1 MMIPRIIQRT
11 PQFPM
16 MDITR
21 MTENTAVHIS
31 EEVVHGSGME
41 LLLLIRTWIKVMSLN
56 VFSYTEDALQVML
69 NSRFEVIVHAVM
81 QYLVSKFI
89 YFLVN

>member
-16 MDITR
+16 MDVTRIT
-21 MTENTAVHIS
+21 EKTAVHIS

-41 LLLLIRTWIKVMSLN
+41 LLLLN
-56 VFSYTEDALQVML
+56 
-69 NSRFEVIVHAVM
+69 
-81 QYLVSKFI
+81 
-89 YFLVN
+89 

>member
-41 LLLLIRTWIKVMSLN
+41 LLLLKIEGDKDKT
-56 VFSYTEDALQVML
+56 
-69 NSRFEVIVHAVM
+69 
-81 QYLVSKFI
+81 
-89 YFLVN
+89 